1 MCFLKTDDRVRRFF
15 VQVWK
20 ICLSA
25 LAFFP
30 MLSLVSVLGLALP
43 TFLLSIFFSKDITL
57 SILEIIILLFLIVF
71 YLKLF
76 SKIRNSKIAILT
88 YWCISIS
95 TLIIFFLIDL
105 KLVIIFQFALILI
118 YALKY
123 INRFNK
129 FRDFLTKST
138 ESLAFINVFDGIFCG
153 ILIYFLQ
160 NLNLVESILINVS
173 QYFLTNYGISENQIN
188 NWFSILT
195 ILILPSILSTIKSI
209 VSIKIFKKV
218 NKVDVPKGRT
228 LWNVYATMFITSF
241 LWYYIYLYYF
251 FF

>member
-1 MCFLKTDDRVRRFF
+1 MKLMCFLKTDDRVRRFF

-88 YWCISIS
+88 YWCIS
-95 TLIIFFLIDL
+95 
-105 KLVIIFQFALILI
+105 
-118 YALKY
+118 
-123 INRFNK
+123 
-129 FRDFLTKST
+129 
-138 ESLAFINVFDGIFCG
+138 
-153 ILIYFLQ
+153 
-160 NLNLVESILINVS
+160 
-173 QYFLTNYGISENQIN
+173 
-188 NWFSILT
+188 
-195 ILILPSILSTIKSI
+195 
-209 VSIKIFKKV
+209 
-218 NKVDVPKGRT
+218 
-228 LWNVYATMFITSF
+228 
-241 LWYYIYLYYF
+241 YIYLYQTENLF
-251 FF
+251 PLLDLELVLVKTSLEH